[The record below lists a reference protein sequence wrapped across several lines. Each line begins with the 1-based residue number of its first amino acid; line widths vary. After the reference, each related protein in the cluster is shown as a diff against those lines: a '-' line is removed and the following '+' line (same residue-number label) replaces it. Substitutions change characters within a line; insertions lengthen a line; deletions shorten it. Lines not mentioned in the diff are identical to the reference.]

1 MSSKSKESAKTAG
14 TSKSYELIAEALN
27 SGEFSIIDSNK
38 KPLAIP
44 AELLKVIEQ
53 SVQSLSRGRSVE
65 VVDSGLEITTQEAAD
80 YLGMSRPTLVQLL
93 VDGKI
98 PYTQSG
104 EGKHRRIRIS
114 DLVDYQRIDKEQRNA
129 ALEDFFRIGQEL
141 LADPDYVEPPME
153 EIIRVIKEIRKE
165 NAGKRSPKNHP

>member
-1 MSSKSKESAKTAG
+1 MSPKYKESLKTANN
-14 TSKSYELIAEALN
+14 SKSYELIAEALN

-38 KPLAIP
+38 NPLAIP

-114 DLVDYQRIDKEQRNA
+114 DLVKYRKLAEIEREK
-129 ALEDFFRIGQEL
+129 ALERMVQIGQEML
-141 LADPDYVEPPME
+141 NDPTYVELSME
-153 EIIRVIKEIRKE
+153 EIIETISKIRRE
-165 NAGKRSPKNHP
+165 NAAKKGATRNT

>member
-1 MSSKSKESAKTAG
+1 MSPKYKESLKTANN
-14 TSKSYELIAEALN
+14 SKSYELIAEALN
-27 SGEFSIIDSNK
+27 TGEFSFIDANK
-38 KPLAIP
+38 EPLVIP

-114 DLVDYQRIDKEQRNA
+114 DLVKYRKLAEIEREK
-129 ALEDFFRIGQEL
+129 ALERMVQIGQEML
-141 LADPDYVEPPME
+141 NDPTYVELSME
-153 EIIRVIKEIRKE
+153 EIIETISKIRRE
-165 NAGKRSPKNHP
+165 NAAKKGATRNT

>member
-1 MSSKSKESAKTAG
+1 MSPKYKESLKTANN
-14 TSKSYELIAEALN
+14 SKSYELIAEALN
-27 SGEFSIIDSNK
+27 TGEFSFIDANK
-38 KPLAIP
+38 EPLVIP

-114 DLVDYQRIDKEQRNA
+114 DLVKYRKLAEIEREK
-129 ALEDFFRIGQEL
+129 ALERMVQIGQEML
-141 LADPDYVEPPME
+141 NDPTYVELSME
-153 EIIRVIKEIRKE
+153 EIIETISKIRRE
-165 NAGKRSPKNHP
+165 NAAKKGAARNT

>member
-1 MSSKSKESAKTAG
+1 MSSKSKESAKTAD

-27 SGEFSIIDSNK
+27 TVEFSFIDANK
-38 KPLAIP
+38 EPLVIP

-114 DLVDYQRIDKEQRNA
+114 DLVKYRKLAEFEREK
-129 ALEDFFRIGQEL
+129 ALERMVQIGQEML
-141 LADPDYVEPPME
+141 NDPTYVELSME
-153 EIIRVIKEIRKE
+153 EIIETISKIRRE
-165 NAGKRSPKNHP
+165 NAAKKGATRNT